1 LVLQPNFSDQF
12 HTLRREELSSTSK
25 EKDALTEQRDELL
38 HRVTELANQL
48 EKASEEIKKISSE
61 LREDK
66 AALKET
72 KELLDAKMVHLDN
85 SKARAVQL
93 DKALAVAVKEIEV
106 TRGDLDKAVQ
116 EAEGLTGSL
125 KASQATLASEK
136 AVNNQ
141 LSDEVRVLSER
152 MLQFQ
157 NELTAEREFNEKLQ
171 RDMESAHK
179 EITRLNG
186 DAKRLTKEIKD
197 HPVEVA
203 TMKAAIQD
211 AGSRADKFKRE
222 AESERRL
229 CGAARKETEAER
241 EAKEATA
248 LKLKEA
254 EDEADKFRRDF
265 EGERAAKELAEMDLS
280 SVRVELDAE
289 KEANK
294 RMNELMVEL
303 LEMRDMFPKM
313 ESDRDKAIA
322 DADSTKASLMK
333 LKDDTMKMI
342 KSVEDKAKEELDAA
356 VVSLENMTNSER
368 AARQSIRNLTT
379 ALEDAKNQIVKEDEK
394 LAQSLKREQE
404 TSGRT

>member
-1 LVLQPNFSDQF
+1 M
-12 HTLRREELSSTSK
+12 TSK
-25 EKDALTEQRDELL
+25 EKDELTKQRDDLL
-38 HRVTELANQL
+38 HRVSELANQL
-48 EKASEEIKKISSE
+48 EKASEEIKKMSSE
-61 LREDK
+61 LAENK
-66 AALKET
+66 ASLKET
-72 KELLDAKMVHLDN
+72 KELLDAKMVQVDE
-85 SKARAVQL
+85 SKAKGVQL

-106 TRGDLDKAVQ
+106 TRGELDRAVQ

-125 KASQATLASEK
+125 KASQASLSSEK

-152 MLQFQ
+152 MIQFQ
-157 NELTAEREFNEKLQ
+157 TELAAERESNEKLQ
-171 RDMESAHK
+171 RDIESAHK

-186 DAKRLTKEIKD
+186 DAKRLTKEIKE

-203 TMKAAIQD
+203 AMKAAVQE

-241 EAKEATA
+241 EAKEATV
-248 LKLKEA
+248 LKLKDA
-254 EDEADKFRRDF
+254 EDEADKCRRDF

-280 SVRVELDAE
+280 SVKIQLDAE

-294 RMNELMVEL
+294 RLNELMVEL

-322 DADSTKASLMK
+322 DADAAKTSLVK

-342 KSVEDKAKEELDAA
+342 KSVEDKAKEELNAA
-356 VVSLENMTNSER
+356 VSSLEDMTNSER
-368 AARQSIRNLTT
+368 AARQSVRNLSTV
-379 ALEDAKNQIVKEDEK
+379 LEDAQMQIVKEGEK

-404 TSGRT
+404 ISGRS